1 MNILVLGSTG
11 FIGRNLSN
19 MLENYSEDDFP
30 NWPDL
35 YELGDSGQKLSV
47 TGASLSTGVDL
58 RDYQQTADLINST
71 SPDIVYNLASHGGSL
86 HYVKEKAAEVI
97 NDNIQMTLNLYKSIH
112 ASGKDTK
119 IIQPF
124 SNCSYPGTSNVQV
137 EHEWLDGP
145 VHDSIFSFG
154 NSKRTIY
161 YLSKCYEMQYG
172 IKTVNLLLPNTYG
185 PGDSIDPNHTHALN
199 GMIIRMLKAKKAGDS
214 EFVVWGTGSPVRE
227 WCYVDD
233 FSRSLIAAN
242 SFKSMCDPVNVG
254 QNKGFSIA
262 ESAKM
267 VKKAC
272 GFEGEIVF
280 DTSFPDGA
288 PTKILSDEKT
298 SHNFPAFKF
307 FDHEEGILNTVKY
320 YEDKV

>member
-19 MLENYSEDDFP
+19 MLENYSEEDFP

-35 YELGDSGQKLSV
+35 YELGDSGQTLNV

-58 RDYQQTADLINST
+58 RNYEQVADLINNVK
-71 SPDIVYNLASHGGSL
+71 PDIIYNLASHGGSL

-97 NDNIQMTLNLYKSIH
+97 NDNIQMTLNLYRAINS
-112 ASGKDTK
+112 SGKDSK

-124 SNCSYPGTSNVQV
+124 SNCSYPGFSDVQK
-137 EHEWLDGP
+137 EDAWLAGP

-185 PGDSIDPNHTHALN
+185 PGDSVDPNHTHALN

-242 SFKSMCDPVNVG
+242 TFDSMVEPANIG
-254 QNKGFSIA
+254 QNKGHSIA
-262 ESAKM
+262 ESAKL

-280 DTSFPDGA
+280 DTSYPDGA

-298 SHNFPAFKF
+298 SHNFPNLKF
-307 FDHEEGILNTVKY
+307 FDHEQGIRNTVKY

>member
-19 MLENYSEDDFP
+19 MLQNYSEENFP

-35 YELGDSGQKLSV
+35 YELGDSGQTLNV

-58 RDYQQTADLINST
+58 RDYQQTAELINSAK
-71 SPDIVYNLASHGGSL
+71 PDIVYNLASHGGSL

-97 NDNIQMTLNLYKSIH
+97 NDNIQMTLNLYKAIYG
-112 ASGKDTK
+112 SGKDTK

-124 SNCSYPGTSNVQV
+124 SNCSYPGNSSVQV
-137 EHEWLDGP
+137 EQAWLDGP

-172 IKTVNLLLPNTYG
+172 VRTVNLLLPNTYG

-262 ESAKM
+262 ESAKL

-280 DTSFPDGA
+280 DTSYPDGA

-307 FDHEEGILNTVKY
+307 FDHEEGILNTVEY